1 MPTTMPVRA
10 ATCRSIAAAL
20 AIAAAAGCQSYA
32 PRPIDLSEVRE
43 AIRDR
48 PAHAAAAIGR
58 GERTEDSPE
67 SLLQLRL
74 EEAEQVALLLNPRLR
89 TARLAAGV
97 EAAAAAEAGRWQ
109 DPTLSLD
116 LIRFVELADEPWVVA
131 GMIGLTLPLSGR
143 LSAEREL
150 AEANASA
157 AIADALDAEWRTRT
171 ELRRLWSS
179 WSAAMRRGELL
190 AAHLERFDGVAAAAE
205 RLVERGELGRA
216 EGRLLRID
224 RGRRSLEQ
232 LRAAAEAELLRQRI
246 LALLGFAAEAPV
258 ALDPDLAGE
267 ERAAPPPHAE
277 ALAAA
282 TERQPRVRASR
293 LRHESAERALALEI
307 RKQWPDLHLGGGAQS
322 DEGRT
327 GLLLG
332 FSLPIP
338 ILNGNRQGIAI
349 ARAARELSAAE
360 FAAAYESAS
369 AEISAAIARIRH
381 AAEERTL
388 VRGTL
393 VPLADAQWEDA
404 RQLVE
409 LGSFDA
415 VFLIDSLDARLAAE
429 LASLDATLAAALAAI
444 DLDEA
449 IGPPPNPEASLAKED
464 LP

>member
-1 MPTTMPVRA
+1 MPTNLPGPA
-10 ATCRSIAAAL
+10 AARRSIAAAM

-48 PAHAAAAIGR
+48 PALAAAAIGR
-58 GERTEDSPE
+58 HDDSAAAPE
-67 SLLQLRL
+67 HRLRL
-74 EEAEQVALLLNPRLR
+74 RLDEAEQVALLFNPRLR
-89 TARLAAGV
+89 TVRLAAGV

-109 DPTLSLD
+109 DPTISLD

-131 GMIGLTLPLSGR
+131 GMIGFTLPLSGR

-157 AIADALDAEWRTRT
+157 AIADALDAEWRTRM
-171 ELRRLWSS
+171 ELRRLWAS
-179 WSAAMRRGELL
+179 WSAAGRRAALF
-190 AAHLERFDGVAAAAE
+190 AAHLDRFDGVVAATD

-224 RGRRSLEQ
+224 RGRRSVEQ
-232 LRAAAEAELLRQRI
+232 LRAAAEAELLAQRI
-246 LALLGFAAEAPV
+246 LALLGLAPEAPV
-258 ALDPDLAGE
+258 AFEPDLSVDE
-267 ERAAPPPHAE
+267 PAAPPHAE

-282 TERQPRVRASR
+282 AERQPRVRASR
-293 LRHESAERALALEI
+293 LRHDSAERALALEI

-327 GLLLG
+327 GMLLG

-338 ILNGNRQGIAI
+338 VLNGNRQGIAV

-360 FAAAYESAS
+360 FAAAYEAAS
-369 AEISAAIARIRH
+369 AEIAAALARIRH

-404 RQLVE
+404 RRLVE

-429 LASLDATLAAALAAI
+429 LASLDATLDAAIASI

-449 IGPPPNPEASLAKED
+449 IGPPPSPHASLAKED